1 MRLREVR
8 VETKRLLV
16 LLERAACI
24 AHTLER
30 RGEVDPHACVAWIR
44 VHREAEVLHRLGP
57 VSGRRRI
64 EATFAIELR
73 RLHNP
78 VQRREQR
85 VRDRDLGHRPTARGT
100 DSLLEVLCGLLEL
113 AEAAIR
119 HPERIVDGR
128 DLGVQGQG
136 RRQVVHG
143 AFVVALRESRP
154 TQLDAHGRLAGIDRP
169 RLGEALLG
177 VQRPGQVEV
186 DTSEPDQRREVGR
199 AQEAG
204 ALETLGRPGQ
214 VAVVPENVSEVVG
227 PAEISGR
234 QTLGVSK
241 GSAPPRR

>member
-1 MRLREVR
+1 M
-8 VETKRLLV
+8 
-16 LLERAACI
+16 
-24 AHTLER
+24 
-30 RGEVDPHACVAWIR
+30 
-44 VHREAEVLHRLGP
+44 
-57 VSGRRRI
+57 
-64 EATFAIELR
+64 
-73 RLHNP
+73 
-78 VQRREQR
+78 
-85 VRDRDLGHRPTARGT
+85 
-100 DSLLEVLCGLLEL
+100 LEVLCGLLEL

-154 TQLDAHGRLAGIDRP
+154 TQLDAHGRLARIDRP

-199 AQEAG
+199 AKEAG

-214 VAVVPENVSEVVG
+214 VAVVPENVSEVIG
-227 PAEISGR
+227 PAEISRR

-241 GSAPPRR
+241 GALRLVVEPRRHESLAQLAKRVGADVWRAVRPKAFDEGRVCLAELLLNGGVEAAQIRQVDLQQRLRAGVDHSQRDPSEKRDEALSHTHGAFGASRPVPSVNVRH